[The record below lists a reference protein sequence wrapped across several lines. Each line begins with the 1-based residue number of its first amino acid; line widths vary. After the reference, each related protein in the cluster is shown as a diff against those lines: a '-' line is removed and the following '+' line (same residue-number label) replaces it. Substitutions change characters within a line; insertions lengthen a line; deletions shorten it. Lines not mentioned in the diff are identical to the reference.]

1 MELGRS
7 RFCFVRFG
15 VEGIGSKSG
24 RRDRRRR
31 VWVNRRRSMGSDWG
45 RRRRSRCRRKRKKR
59 KRRKRGKR
67 RVEREEEK
75 IKERIVETQR
85 GERKARKWGGGDLVE
100 EGAESGEDE

>member
-1 MELGRS
+1 
-7 RFCFVRFG
+7 
-15 VEGIGSKSG
+15 
-24 RRDRRRR
+24 
-31 VWVNRRRSMGSDWG
+31 MGSDWG

-67 RVEREEEK
+67 RVEKEEEK

-85 GERKARKWGGGDLVE
+85 GERKASKLGGGDLVE